1 MTHAYANHLI
11 WTGNLG
17 DGTSSYAAYSRRYRV
32 LVDGKPELIGSANR
46 AFRGESDVHD
56 PEDLFVAALTACHML
71 AYLALCARQGVRVL
85 EYEDH
90 ASGTLVTDADGGGQF
105 ESVTLSPVVT
115 IAEGS
120 DADLAARLH
129 DTAHARCFIANS
141 CSIPVRHEATIR
153 SVAASLPGTTEH
165 R

>member
-46 AFRGESDVHD
+46 AFRGEANVHD
-56 PEDLFVAALTACHML
+56 PEDLFLASLSACHML

-90 ASGTLVTDADGGGQF
+90 ASGILVTHADGGGQF

-120 DADLAARLH
+120 DTDLAARLH

-141 CSIPVRHEATIR
+141 CSVPVRHEATIR
-153 SVAASLPGTTEH
+153 SVVTSLPGMTEH

>member
-1 MTHAYANHLI
+1 MTHAYASHLI

-32 LVDGKPELIGSANR
+32 LVDGKPEMIGSAHR
-46 AFRGESDVHD
+46 AFRGEADMHD
-56 PEDLFVAALTACHML
+56 PEDLFLASLSACHML

-90 ASGTLVTDADGGGQF
+90 ASGILVTHDNGGGQF

-115 IAEGS
+115 IAEES
-120 DADLAARLH
+120 DAELAARLH

-153 SVAASLPGTTEH
+153 SDVGSLPGTAEH